1 MINAG
6 GIISVYHEQINDLDS
21 KKVMDMTSDIF
32 DKVTDVLKLTSEKNI
47 STFQAAIH
55 LAKDRINKIE
65 TSLNKKIIRKNMHWC
80 NDINS
85 SNYNKE
91 IINRRIKSEKL
102 FRKDHKYD
110 CLILIKYNHKRP
122 IKNKG
127 SAIFLHL
134 TKDYKKTAGCIA
146 VNKKDFFIIA
156 KILTKKSKIVI

>member
-1 MINAG
+1 MI
-6 GIISVYHEQINDLDS
+6 
-21 KKVMDMTSDIF
+21 
-32 DKVTDVLKLTSEKNI
+32 LKLINKDTLIIDEFKFKCCIGKNGLKTSKIEGDK
-47 STFQAAIH
+47 STPKGKFE
-55 LAKDRINKIE
+55 LGTLYWRKDRINKVE

-85 SNYNKE
+85 LNYNKE
-91 IINRRIKSEKL
+91 ITNRRIKSEKL
-102 FRKDHKYD
+102 FRKDNKYD
-110 CLILIKYNHKRP
+110 CLILIKYNYKKP

-156 KILTKKSKIVI
+156 KILTKKSRIII

>member
-1 MINAG
+1 MI
-6 GIISVYHEQINDLDS
+6 
-21 KKVMDMTSDIF
+21 
-32 DKVTDVLKLTSEKNI
+32 LKLINKDTLIIDEFKFKCCIGKNGLKTNKI
-47 STFQAAIH
+47 EGDKGTPKGKFE
-55 LAKDRINKIE
+55 LGTLYWRKDRINKIE
-65 TSLNKKIIRKNMHWC
+65 TSLNKKIIRKNMYWC

-91 IINRRIKSEKL
+91 ITNRRIKSEKL
-102 FRKDHKYD
+102 FRKDNKYD
-110 CLILIKYNHKRP
+110 CFILIKYNYNKTIR
-122 IKNKG
+122 NKG

>member
-1 MINAG
+1 MLLRLKNKEYLIVDEFKFKCSIG
-6 GIISVYHEQINDLDS
+6 
-21 KKVMDMTSDIF
+21 KKGLKTNKIEG
-32 DKVTDVLKLTSEKNI
+32 DKGTPKGKFELGTLYWR
-47 STFQAAIH
+47 
-55 LAKDRINKIE
+55 KDRINKIE

-91 IINRRIKSEKL
+91 ITNRRIKSEKL
-102 FRKDHKYD
+102 FRKDNKYD
-110 CLILIKYNHKRP
+110 CLILIKYNYKRP

>member
-1 MINAG
+1 MI
-6 GIISVYHEQINDLDS
+6 
-21 KKVMDMTSDIF
+21 
-32 DKVTDVLKLTSEKNI
+32 LKLINKDTLIIDEFKFKCCIGKNGLKTYKI
-47 STFQAAIH
+47 EGDKSTPKGKFE
-55 LAKDRINKIE
+55 LGTLYWRKDRINKIE

-91 IINRRIKSEKL
+91 ITNRKIKSEKL
-102 FRKDHKYD
+102 FRKDNKYD
-110 CLILIKYNHKRP
+110 CLILIKYNYKRP

>member
-1 MINAG
+1 MI
-6 GIISVYHEQINDLDS
+6 
-21 KKVMDMTSDIF
+21 
-32 DKVTDVLKLTSEKNI
+32 LKLINKDTLIIDEFKFKCCIGKKGLKNNKI
-47 STFQAAIH
+47 EGDKGTPKGKFE
-55 LAKDRINKIE
+55 LGTLYWRKDRINKIE

-91 IINRRIKSEKL
+91 ITNRRIKSEKL
-102 FRKDHKYD
+102 FRKDNKYD
-110 CLILIKYNHKRP
+110 CLILIKYNYKRP

-134 TKDYKKTAGCIA
+134 TKDYKKTDGCIA

>member
-1 MINAG
+1 MI
-6 GIISVYHEQINDLDS
+6 
-21 KKVMDMTSDIF
+21 
-32 DKVTDVLKLTSEKNI
+32 LKLINKDTLIIDEFKFKCCIGKNGLKTYKI
-47 STFQAAIH
+47 EGDKSTPKGKFE
-55 LAKDRINKIE
+55 LGTLYWRKDRINKIE

-91 IINRRIKSEKL
+91 ITNRKIKSEKL
-102 FRKDHKYD
+102 FRKDNKYD
-110 CLILIKYNHKRP
+110 CLILIKYNYKRP

-156 KILTKKSKIVI
+156 KILTKKSRIII

>member
-1 MINAG
+1 MI
-6 GIISVYHEQINDLDS
+6 
-21 KKVMDMTSDIF
+21 
-32 DKVTDVLKLTSEKNI
+32 LKLINKDTLIIDEFKFKCCIGKNGLKTYKI
-47 STFQAAIH
+47 EGDKSTPKGKFE
-55 LAKDRINKIE
+55 LGTLYWRKDRINKIE

-91 IINRRIKSEKL
+91 ITNKKIKSEKL
-102 FRKDHKYD
+102 FRKDNKYD
-110 CLILIKYNHKRP
+110 CLILIKYNYKRP

-156 KILTKKSKIVI
+156 KILTKKSRIII

>member
-1 MINAG
+1 MI
-6 GIISVYHEQINDLDS
+6 
-21 KKVMDMTSDIF
+21 
-32 DKVTDVLKLTSEKNI
+32 LKLINKDTLIIDEFKFKCCIGKNGLKTTKI
-47 STFQAAIH
+47 EGDKGTPKGKFE
-55 LAKDRINKIE
+55 LGTLYWRKDRINKIE

-91 IINRRIKSEKL
+91 ITNRKLKSEKL
-102 FRKDHKYD
+102 FRKDNKYD
-110 CLILIKYNHKRP
+110 CLILIKYNYKRP

-146 VNKKDFFIIA
+146 VDKKDFFIIA

>member
-1 MINAG
+1 MI
-6 GIISVYHEQINDLDS
+6 
-21 KKVMDMTSDIF
+21 
-32 DKVTDVLKLTSEKNI
+32 LKLINKDTLIIDEFKFKCCIGKNGLKTYKI
-47 STFQAAIH
+47 EGDKSTPKGKFE
-55 LAKDRINKIE
+55 LGTLYWRKDRINKIE

-91 IINRRIKSEKL
+91 ITNRRIKSEKL
-102 FRKDHKYD
+102 FRKDNKYD
-110 CLILIKYNHKRP
+110 CLILIKYNYKKP

>member
-1 MINAG
+1 MI
-6 GIISVYHEQINDLDS
+6 
-21 KKVMDMTSDIF
+21 
-32 DKVTDVLKLTSEKNI
+32 LKLINKDTLIIDEFKFKCCIGKNGLKTSKIEGDK
-47 STFQAAIH
+47 STPKGKFE
-55 LAKDRINKIE
+55 LGTLYWRKDRINKIE
-65 TSLNKKIIRKNMHWC
+65 TSLNKKIIRKNMYWC

-91 IINRRIKSEKL
+91 ITNRRIKSEKL
-102 FRKDHKYD
+102 FRKDNKYD
-110 CLILIKYNHKRP
+110 CLILIKYNYKKP

>member
-1 MINAG
+1 MI
-6 GIISVYHEQINDLDS
+6 
-21 KKVMDMTSDIF
+21 
-32 DKVTDVLKLTSEKNI
+32 LKLINKDTLIIDEFKFKCCIGKNGLKTYKI
-47 STFQAAIH
+47 EGDKSTPKGKFE
-55 LAKDRINKIE
+55 LGTLYWRKDRINKIE

-91 IINRRIKSEKL
+91 ITNRRIKSEKL

-156 KILTKKSKIVI
+156 KILTKKSRILI

>member
-1 MINAG
+1 MI
-6 GIISVYHEQINDLDS
+6 
-21 KKVMDMTSDIF
+21 
-32 DKVTDVLKLTSEKNI
+32 LKLINKDTLIIDEFKFKCCIGKNGLKTSKIEGDK
-47 STFQAAIH
+47 STPKGKFE
-55 LAKDRINKIE
+55 LGTLYWRKDRINKIE

-91 IINRRIKSEKL
+91 ITNRKIKSEKL
-102 FRKDHKYD
+102 FRKDNKYD
-110 CLILIKYNHKRP
+110 CLILIKYNYNRP

>member
-1 MINAG
+1 MI
-6 GIISVYHEQINDLDS
+6 
-21 KKVMDMTSDIF
+21 
-32 DKVTDVLKLTSEKNI
+32 LKLINKDTLIIDEFKFKCCIGKNGLKTSKIEGDKG
-47 STFQAAIH
+47 TPKGKFE
-55 LAKDRINKIE
+55 LGTLYWRKDRINKIE

-91 IINRRIKSEKL
+91 ITNRRIKSEKL
-102 FRKDHKYD
+102 FRKDNKYD
-110 CLILIKYNHKRP
+110 CLILIKYNYKRP

>member
-1 MINAG
+1 MLLRLKNKEYLIVDEFKFKCSIG
-6 GIISVYHEQINDLDS
+6 
-21 KKVMDMTSDIF
+21 KKGLKTNKIEG
-32 DKVTDVLKLTSEKNI
+32 DKGTPKGKFELGTLYWR
-47 STFQAAIH
+47 
-55 LAKDRINKIE
+55 KDRINKIE
-65 TSLNKKIIRKNMHWC
+65 TSLNKNIIRKNMHWC

-91 IINRRIKSEKL
+91 ITNRRIKSEKL
-102 FRKDHKYD
+102 FRKDNKYD
-110 CLILIKYNHKRP
+110 CLILIKYNYKRP
-122 IKNKG
+122 IKKKG

>member
-1 MINAG
+1 MI
-6 GIISVYHEQINDLDS
+6 
-21 KKVMDMTSDIF
+21 
-32 DKVTDVLKLTSEKNI
+32 LKLINKDTLIIDEFKFKCCIGKNGLKTSKIEGDKG
-47 STFQAAIH
+47 TPKGKFE
-55 LAKDRINKIE
+55 LGTLYWRKDRINKIE

-91 IINRRIKSEKL
+91 ITNRRIKSEKL
-102 FRKDHKYD
+102 FRKDNKYD
-110 CLILIKYNHKRP
+110 CLILIKYNYKRP

-146 VNKKDFFIIA
+146 VNKKDFLIIA

>member
-1 MINAG
+1 MI
-6 GIISVYHEQINDLDS
+6 
-21 KKVMDMTSDIF
+21 
-32 DKVTDVLKLTSEKNI
+32 LKLINKDTLIIDEFKFKCCIGKKGLKNNKI
-47 STFQAAIH
+47 EGDKGTPKGKFE
-55 LAKDRINKIE
+55 LGTLYWRKDRINKIE

-91 IINRRIKSEKL
+91 ITNRKIKSEKL
-102 FRKDHKYD
+102 FRKDNKYD
-110 CLILIKYNHKRP
+110 CLILIKYNYKRP

>member
-1 MINAG
+1 MI
-6 GIISVYHEQINDLDS
+6 
-21 KKVMDMTSDIF
+21 
-32 DKVTDVLKLTSEKNI
+32 LKLINKDTLIIDEFKFKCCIGKKGLKTNKI
-47 STFQAAIH
+47 EGDKGTPKGMFE
-55 LAKDRINKIE
+55 LGTLYWRKDRINKID

-91 IINRRIKSEKL
+91 ITNRKLKSEKL
-102 FRKDHKYD
+102 FRKDNKYD
-110 CLILIKYNHKRP
+110 CLILIKYNYKRP
-122 IKNKG
+122 IKKKG

>member
-1 MINAG
+1 M
-6 GIISVYHEQINDLDS
+6 L
-21 KKVMDMTSDIF
+21 
-32 DKVTDVLKLTSEKNI
+32 LKLKNKEHLI
-47 STFQAAIH
+47 VDEFKFKCSIGKKGLKTNKIEGDKSTPKGMFE
-55 LAKDRINKIE
+55 LGTLYWRKDRINKIE

-91 IINRRIKSEKL
+91 ITNKKIKSEKL
-102 FRKDHKYD
+102 FRKDNKYD
-110 CLILIKYNHKRP
+110 CLILIKYNYKRP

-134 TKDYKKTAGCIA
+134 TKDYKNTAGCIA

-156 KILTKKSKIVI
+156 KILTKKSKILI

>member
-1 MINAG
+1 MI
-6 GIISVYHEQINDLDS
+6 
-21 KKVMDMTSDIF
+21 
-32 DKVTDVLKLTSEKNI
+32 LKLINKDTLIIDEFKFKCCIGKNGLKTSKIEGDK
-47 STFQAAIH
+47 STPKGKFE
-55 LAKDRINKIE
+55 LGTLYWRKDRINKIE

-91 IINRRIKSEKL
+91 ITNRRIKSEKL
-102 FRKDHKYD
+102 FRKDNKYD
-110 CLILIKYNHKRP
+110 CLILIKYNYKRP

-146 VNKKDFFIIA
+146 VSKKDFFIIA

>member
-1 MINAG
+1 MI
-6 GIISVYHEQINDLDS
+6 
-21 KKVMDMTSDIF
+21 
-32 DKVTDVLKLTSEKNI
+32 LKLINKDTLIIDEFKFKCCIGKNGLKTYKI
-47 STFQAAIH
+47 EGDKSTPKGKFE
-55 LAKDRINKIE
+55 LGTLYWRKDRINKIE

-91 IINRRIKSEKL
+91 ITNRRIKSEKL
-102 FRKDHKYD
+102 FRKDNKYD
-110 CLILIKYNHKRP
+110 CLILIKYNYNRP

-156 KILTKKSKIVI
+156 KILTKKSRILI

>member
-1 MINAG
+1 MI
-6 GIISVYHEQINDLDS
+6 
-21 KKVMDMTSDIF
+21 
-32 DKVTDVLKLTSEKNI
+32 LKLINKDTLIIDEFKFKCCIGKNGLKTYKI
-47 STFQAAIH
+47 EGDKSTPKGKFE
-55 LAKDRINKIE
+55 LGTLYWRKDRINKIE

-91 IINRRIKSEKL
+91 ITNRKIKSEKL
-102 FRKDHKYD
+102 FRKDNKYD
-110 CLILIKYNHKRP
+110 CLILIKYNYKRP

-156 KILTKKSKIVI
+156 KRLTKKSKIVI